1 MYPFSGGCIWTRF
14 DAGRARPKTPKHQVI
29 FKCISKQR
37 QDKHQLDEQAKLP
50 QSQCHSRSVAVPLV
64 VALEYVDC
72 LVTRAVVILRNP
84 SLGDVDDENP

>member
-1 MYPFSGGCIWTRF
+1 M
-14 DAGRARPKTPKHQVI
+14 QVALGLLAVVA
-29 FKCISKQR
+29 KCIHSQGVASGHGSM
-37 QDKHQLDEQAKLP
+37 QAEHAQLDEQAKLP